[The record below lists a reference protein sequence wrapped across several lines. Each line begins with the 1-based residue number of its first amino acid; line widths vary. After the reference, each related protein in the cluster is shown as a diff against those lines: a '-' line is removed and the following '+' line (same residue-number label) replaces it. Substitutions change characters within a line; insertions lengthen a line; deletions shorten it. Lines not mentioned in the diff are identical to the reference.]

1 MEIEKRI
8 ESEEIVGEKEIK
20 NNNNSKKTLIKLLR
34 VKSEKVAYIPYVGS
48 YDKIPESYAGSWK
61 VVNGKKIEYDWF
73 SIWNLFQLSRRSN

>member
-34 VKSEKVAYIPYVGS
+34 VKSEKVAY
-48 YDKIPESYAGSWK
+48 KH
-61 VVNGKKIEYDWF
+61 
-73 SIWNLFQLSRRSN
+73 